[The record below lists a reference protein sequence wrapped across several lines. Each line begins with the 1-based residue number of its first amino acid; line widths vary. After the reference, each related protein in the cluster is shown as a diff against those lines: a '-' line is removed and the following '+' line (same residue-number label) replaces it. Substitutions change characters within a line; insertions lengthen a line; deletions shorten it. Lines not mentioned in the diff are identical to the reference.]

1 MWTLWLKPRDNTLA
15 NSPSEAYFQP
25 SEWPDRWQ
33 NRLDNN
39 HRPDSLQEGAV
50 KALGATVLEDK
61 VAYTRETARH
71 WFDGKLGLGG
81 VLATTLPQRPG
92 RPDLPKLIP
101 PQNIKRRSLRSE
113 KGRFALLH
121 AIAHIELN
129 AIDLAWDIVAR
140 FANQGMP
147 RSFYDGWVRVA
158 LEESKHFSLL
168 QERLAELGGSYG
180 DLDAHDGLW
189 EAAQSTSHG
198 LTARLAVVPLILEAR
213 GLDITPSLLEKMD
226 EIGDHRSARI
236 FQIIYRDEQG
246 HVAVGAKW
254 FRYLCLR
261 EGREPAAAFQE
272 MVRKHFRGPLKPPFN
287 DMARARAGLTPG
299 FYRTLSSA
307 GT

>member
-1 MWTLWLKPRDNTLA
+1 MWKKFSKLHDNILVEA
-15 NSPSEAYFQP
+15 PSDRYFQP
-25 SEWPDRWQ
+25 NEWPAFWR
-33 NRLDNN
+33 NRLDLEC
-39 HRPDSLQEGAV
+39 RPNSLQDGAA
-50 KALGATVLEDK
+50 KALKAVVLQDK
-61 VAYTRETARH
+61 IAFTRETARH

-81 VLATTLPQRPG
+81 AVLTAVPDRPG
-92 RPDLPKLIP
+92 RPDLPKLVP
-101 PQNIKRRSLRSE
+101 PQQTKKRSLRSE

-147 RSFYDGWVRVA
+147 RSFFDGWVRVA

-168 QERLAELGGSYG
+168 QERLSEMGGAYG

-189 EAAQSTSHG
+189 EAAQVTSHG

-213 GLDITPSLLEKMD
+213 GLDITPSLLEKME
-226 EIGDHRSARI
+226 EIGDDRSARI
-236 FQIIYRDEQG
+236 FHIIYRDEQG

-261 EGREPAAAFQE
+261 EGKEPAAAFQE
-272 MVRKHFRGPLKPPFN
+272 LVRKHFRGPLKPPFN

-299 FYRTLSSA
+299 FYRALSSS